1 MCLLLTLG
9 LAVGIMGCSGWSI
22 MGYDLEGNNDSVFH
36 EIIQDSVTHYYRD
49 IRVGENWCFFH
60 QQYENVE
67 LVSE

>member
-1 MCLLLTLG
+1 
-9 LAVGIMGCSGWSI
+9 

-36 EIIQDSVTHYYRD
+36 EIIQDSITHYYRD